1 MPVPMETPFFIGS
14 DHAGFDLKKIL
25 RAHLE
30 KLKRTVE
37 DLGAHSTE
45 SCDYPEAASAVCGAV
60 LGGNGLGILICGTG
74 LGMSMAANRYRGIRA
89 AVCAHTFHARA
100 ARAHNNA
107 NVLCLGQRVTTPDL
121 ALEILEVFLETPYEG
136 GRHERRLAL
145 LEHSPAGIG

>member
-1 MPVPMETPFFIGS
+1 MPVPMEVPFFIGS

-30 KLKRTVE
+30 KLKRSVE
-37 DLGAHSTE
+37 DLGTHSTE
-45 SCDYPEAASAVCGAV
+45 SCDYPVAASEVCRTV
-60 LGGNGLGILICGTG
+60 LSRNGLGILICGAG
-74 LGMSMAANRYRGIRA
+74 LGMSMAANRHRGIRA
-89 AVCAHTFHARA
+89 ALCTHTFHARA

-121 ALEILEVFLETPYEG
+121 ALEILEIFLETPYEG

-145 LEHSPAGIG
+145 LEQNPADIG